1 MNRALF
7 AMALGL
13 GMGLMGCATG
23 VDDPV
28 PPAPAPEEQRDPP
41 SQALS
46 GSLRDPEQ
54 RLLSGIEINKGFSDV
69 PANQVPKG
77 PIPTPEQA
85 E

>member
-46 GSLRDPEQ
+46 AELRDPQ
-54 RLLSGIEINKGFSDV
+54 QQLLSGIEINKGFSDV
-69 PANQVPKG
+69 PVKQVNPG
-77 PIPTPEQA
+77 PLPTPE
-85 E
+85 

>member
-1 MNRALF
+1 MKRALF

-13 GMGLMGCATG
+13 GIGLMGCATG

-46 GSLRDPEQ
+46 GDLRDPEQ
-54 RLLSGIEINKGFSDV
+54 RLLSGIEINKGISDV
-69 PANQVPKG
+69 PAKQAP
-77 PIPTPEQA
+77 PAPLPTPE
-85 E
+85 

>member
-1 MNRALF
+1 MNRTLF

-28 PPAPAPEEQRDPP
+28 PPGPAPEVQRDPP

-46 GSLRDPEQ
+46 GELRDPQ
-54 RLLSGIEINKGFSDV
+54 QQLLSGIEVNNGFTEV
-69 PANQVPKG
+69 PVKQVHQG
-77 PIPTPEQA
+77 PLPTPE
-85 E
+85 

>member
-1 MNRALF
+1 MNRGLF

-13 GMGLMGCATG
+13 GMGLMGCAAG

-46 GSLRDPEQ
+46 GELRDPQ
-54 RLLSGIEINKGFSDV
+54 QQLLSGIEINKGLSDV
-69 PANQVPKG
+69 PAKQVLQG
-77 PIPTPEQA
+77 PLPTPE
-85 E
+85 